1 MWIGAL
7 IAFASGCAQN
17 GAQEMWA
24 AALEHTDEL
33 MAELAFIESD
43 VRRTFGPV
51 ARFESPRF
59 QLPSLTCLVI

>member
-1 MWIGAL
+1 
-7 IAFASGCAQN
+7 
-17 GAQEMWA
+17 MWA